1 VRVAQAVTIN
11 PLLPYLPAFL
21 SFALYGFLTGFVFL
35 LWKRSHVGCLITLIF
50 WYAYLVWL
58 FFFLMLLG
66 VETSMNQ
73 ASFVGG
79 VALSLARMVWEHR
92 GTQEA
97 FWAFSRLA
105 DWVRD
110 LPRPSWKTKTKTEP
124 PKQTASRGHEE
135 RARDDREEAMRR
147 EQEAREAE
155 ARARRAKAEEEAR
168 STAGQGSASADDQ
181 RTHEE
186 VLGLRAPWTQE
197 DLKTAYRRESQR
209 LHPDKWIGKPEPI
222 RQAMEAEYKKVQE
235 AYRTL
240 SRT

>member
-1 VRVAQAVTIN
+1 VTIN

-21 SFALYGFLTGFVFL
+21 SFALYGLLTGFVFL
-35 LWKRSHVGCLITLIF
+35 LWKRSRAGCLVTLIF

-73 ASFVGG
+73 ASFAGG
-79 VALSLARMVWEHR
+79 LVLSFARMVWEHR

-97 FWAFSRLA
+97 FWAFSRVA
-105 DWVRD
+105 EWVRD
-110 LPRPSWKTKTKTEP
+110 IPRPTWKTKATTEP

-135 RARDDREEAMRR
+135 RARHDREEAMRR

-168 STAGQGSASADDQ
+168 TTEGQGRESTDDQ

-186 VLGLRAPWTQE
+186 VLGLKTPWTQD

-222 RQAMEAEYKKVQE
+222 RQAMEAEYKRVQE

-240 SRT
+240 ART